1 MEMDE
6 INRRHDEVVAQEAEC
21 VFSYFDHKTAW
32 DFGHFLIE
40 EATKRNYDIA
50 VRINLDQQIV
60 FQYSMPGTRA
70 GNDVWLQRKI
80 DTVYYFGDST
90 ERVALSHAQHGTD
103 FYDLPW
109 IDKFKLTKHGGGFP
123 IRVTSSSAVVGAIA
137 MSNAHGHEH
146 GFIVECIRA
155 WNAR

>member
-1 MEMDE
+1 MDKAE
-6 INRRHDEVVAQEAEC
+6 IDAKLEQVIAEESEC
-21 VFSYFDHKTAW
+21 VFSTFDHKTAW
-32 DFGHFLIE
+32 DFGHFLLE
-40 EATKRNYDIA
+40 EATARGYSIA

-70 GNDVWLQRKI
+70 GNDVWLQRKV

-103 FYDLPW
+103 FYELPW

-146 GFIVECIRA
+146 GFIVDCIRA
-155 WNAR
+155 WNAK